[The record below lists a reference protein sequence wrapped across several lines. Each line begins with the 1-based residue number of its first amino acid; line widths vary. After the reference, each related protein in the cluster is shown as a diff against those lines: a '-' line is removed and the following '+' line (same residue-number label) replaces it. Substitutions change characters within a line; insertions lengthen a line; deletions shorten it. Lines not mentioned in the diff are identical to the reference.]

1 MAAEN
6 IGKAEIIRDVELE
19 QRLLEAVIADR
30 NAQPRSQQLQIGPSE
45 VGGCRELLRAGLF
58 EPPAEAEPETNWAAA
73 AHVGQVMGADLE
85 RIFGERVNALLQQ
98 RYSTLFGMFGISI
111 SGGADLTFLD
121 GDQISDL
128 KSIDDM
134 GSTLYDLNRDAQAIE
149 TLLSI
154 YREGL
159 LFAKNIETA
168 DGGYELT
175 GVILD
180 KVAKLSN
187 YIQIAI
193 YVMGAMQAGI
203 ISEHGTGRLVFYDR
217 SGNYQGFVAAVI
229 PTEWVWMFYTIGQM
243 RIGQVVQAQTAYDA
257 TGGNP
262 AVIAT
267 LRDKAPSFCFSPKVM
282 CPRRMHC
289 WAGSEWTAD
298 NQITDPE
305 QVAAMNRYD
314 TARDLAKIA
323 DGMKRAAKTAL
334 DGVSGV
340 APDGKMLTWTRS
352 GAINL
357 VQTTVAE
364 PKTQE
369 VLDQFLPPVN
379 LQAEIE
385 AERQRAAVAPVVTNA
400 PQVDTSAA
408 PVDTESPELHTGYD
422 DSLDE
427 SERQVIHEQT
437 VSTPT
442 LTREQRYKALAKT
455 GAPEVRRMANRIT
468 GIELKGLR
476 KDDAIDAILNHE
488 YPKTPSEADVP
499 VEATAS
505 EGDYP
510 GDAGDDLAPQN
521 GPEFYEAPADASDC
535 PECGGDNWH
544 HSVECF
550 TGQARQVAV
559 QEAHEAG
566 LRQSAAAWEAD
577 PHRISPLEGVDAER
591 AAQYHAEQK
600 AHRDQLIQDV
610 AATMTEQQVA
620 ELNRFAAE
628 MPRDED
634 ARHPRPEEQEQPVN
648 PGLGRVVFE
657 PAFSEQ
663 QVVHNPTPEQEEA
676 RARLMRGP
684 HVAPLLD
691 KPAPAAPSEEPI
703 TLPDGSLYVP
713 LENEDPRRP
722 GLFFDRM
729 GSRDKLRQNQYDAD
743 PQFRARCLAV
753 RQKFAG
759 NTPASQ
765 S

>member
-6 IGKAEIIRDVELE
+6 LSPDIIRDTALE

-85 RIFGERVNALLQQ
+85 RIFGERVDALLQQ
-98 RYSTLFGMFGISI
+98 RYSTMFGMFGISI

-134 GSTLYDLNRDAQAIE
+134 GSTLYDLKRDASAIE

-175 GVILD
+175 AQIID
-180 KVAKLSN
+180 KIAKLSN

-193 YVMGAMQAGI
+193 YVMGAMQAGV
-203 ISEHGTGRLVFYDR
+203 ISEDGTGRLVFYDR

-243 RIGQVVQAQTAYDA
+243 RIGQVVQAQSAYEA

-289 WAGSEWTAD
+289 WAGSEWVAD
-298 NQITDPE
+298 PNNQITDPE

-314 TARDLAKIA
+314 TARDLAKVA

-357 VQTTVAE
+357 VQTTVTE

-369 VLDQFLPPVN
+369 VLNQFLPPVN

-385 AERQRAAVAPVVTNA
+385 AERQRAIAAPVLTNG

-408 PVDTESPELHTGYD
+408 PVDTEQAEVLTNQP
-422 DSLDE
+422 
-427 SERQVIHEQT
+427 QAA
-437 VSTPT
+437 TPT

-455 GAPEVRRMANRIT
+455 GAPEVRRMANQLT

-476 KDDAIDAILNHE
+476 KEDAIDAILNHE

-505 EGDYP
+505 EGEP
-510 GDAGDDLAPQN
+510 LIEQAMQGGPAGDEAADLYQ
-521 GPEFYEAPADASDC
+521 E
-535 PECGGDNWH
+535 
-544 HSVECF
+544 
-550 TGQARQVAV
+550 QQRAV

-566 LRQSAAAWEAD
+566 LRQDAAAWEAD
-577 PHRISPLEGVDAER
+577 PRRLTPLEGVDAER
-591 AAQYHAEQK
+591 AAQYHAEQQ

-610 AATMTEQQVA
+610 AATMTEQQVQ

-634 ARHPRPEEQEQPVN
+634 ARHPRPEEAEQPVN

-657 PAFSEQ
+657 PANSERLAAEAQ
-663 QVVHNPTPEQEEA
+663 TQQEES
-676 RARLMRGP
+676 RAKLMHGP

-703 TLPDGSLYVP
+703 LLPDGTVYVP

-729 GSRDKLRQNQYDAD
+729 GNRDKLRQNQYDSD
-743 PQFRARCLAV
+743 PQFRARCLGV
-753 RQKFAG
+753 RVKFAG

>member
-203 ISEHGTGRLVFYDR
+203 ISENGTGRLVFYDR

-243 RIGQVVQAQTAYDA
+243 RIGQVVQAQSAYEA

-314 TARDLAKIA
+314 TARDLAKVA
-323 DGMKRAAKTAL
+323 DGMKRAAKSAL

-385 AERQRAAVAPVVTNA
+385 AERQRAAVAPVITPA

-408 PVDTESPELHTGYD
+408 PVDTESAEVVTGYVD
-422 DSLDE
+422 PDE
-427 SERQVIHEQT
+427 QQIVREQEAISEAVRPQ
-437 VSTPT
+437 PT

-455 GAPEVRRMANRIT
+455 GAPEVRRMANQIT

-510 GDAGDDLAPQN
+510 GDSGDDMAPQN
-521 GPEFYEAPADASDC
+521 GPEFYEELAAHGGPEGDEAADMLEA
-535 PECGGDNWH
+535 
-544 HSVECF
+544 
-550 TGQARQVAV
+550 QRQ
-559 QEAHEAG
+559 
-566 LRQSAAAWEAD
+566 
-577 PHRISPLEGVDAER
+577 
-591 AAQYHAEQK
+591 
-600 AHRDQLIQDV
+600 QLIQDV
-610 AATMTEQQVA
+610 AATMTAEQVA

-657 PAFSEQ
+657 PAHSEQ

-676 RARLMRGP
+676 RAKLMRGP

-691 KPAPAAPSEEPI
+691 KPAPAVPSEEPI

-729 GSRDKLRQNQYDAD
+729 GNRDKLRQNQYDAD

-753 RQKFAG
+753 RMKFAG

>member
-6 IGKAEIIRDVELE
+6 IGKAEIIRDVALE

-203 ISEHGTGRLVFYDR
+203 ISENGTGRLVFYDR

-243 RIGQVVQAQTAYDA
+243 RIGQVVQAQSAYEA

-357 VQTTVAE
+357 VQTTVTE

-385 AERQRAAVAPVVTNA
+385 AERQRAIAAPMITDA

-408 PVDTESPELHTGYD
+408 PLGTEQAEALTDQP
-422 DSLDE
+422 
-427 SERQVIHEQT
+427 QT
-437 VSTPT
+437 PTPT

-455 GAPEVRRMANRIT
+455 GAPEVRRMANQIT

-488 YPKTPSEADVP
+488 YPQAPSGADDSAVQAAAP
-499 VEATAS
+499 
-505 EGDYP
+505 EGDTLVEEAMQGGP
-510 GDAGDDLAPQN
+510 AGDEAADL
-521 GPEFYEAPADASDC
+521 Y
-535 PECGGDNWH
+535 
-544 HSVECF
+544 
-550 TGQARQVAV
+550 QAQQRAV

-566 LRQSAAAWEAD
+566 LRQDAAAWEAD
-577 PHRISPLEGVDAER
+577 PRRLTPLEGVDAER
-591 AAQYHAEQK
+591 AAQYHAEQ
-600 AHRDQLIQDV
+600 
-610 AATMTEQQVA
+610 
-620 ELNRFAAE
+620 
-628 MPRDED
+628 
-634 ARHPRPEEQEQPVN
+634 QEQPVN

-657 PAFSEQ
+657 PSEPDDEQAPPPPEDTGWVAPSEAIATGAGLTSEQ
-663 QVVHNPTPEQEEA
+663 DEA
-676 RARLMRGP
+676 RWRLMRGP

-691 KPAPAAPSEEPI
+691 KSVPAEPSEEPI

-729 GSRDKLRQNQYDAD
+729 GNRDKLRQNQYDAD
-743 PQFRARCLAV
+743 PQFRGRCLDV
-753 RQKFAG
+753 RMKFAG

>member
-175 GVILD
+175 GVVLD

-203 ISEHGTGRLVFYDR
+203 ISENGTGRLVFYDR

-243 RIGQVVQAQTAYDA
+243 RIGQVVQAQSAYEA

-385 AERQRAAVAPVVTNA
+385 AERQRAAVAPVITPA
-400 PQVDTSAA
+400 PEVDTSQA
-408 PVDTESPELHTGYD
+408 PPADEDAHLRGDEAHFSKGRAQWED
-422 DSLDE
+422 DVASMQGV
-427 SERQVIHEQT
+427 RP
-437 VSTPT
+437 TPT

-455 GAPEVRRMANRIT
+455 GAPEVRRMANKLT

-505 EGDYP
+505 EGEP
-510 GDAGDDLAPQN
+510 LIEQAMQGGPAGDEAADLYQ
-521 GPEFYEAPADASDC
+521 E
-535 PECGGDNWH
+535 
-544 HSVECF
+544 
-550 TGQARQVAV
+550 QQRAV

-566 LRQSAAAWEAD
+566 LRQDAAAWEAD
-577 PHRISPLEGVDAER
+577 PRRLTPLEGVDAER
-591 AAQYHAEQK
+591 AAQYHAEQEQPTEGEWK
-600 AHRDQLIQDV
+600 EQAWEQFTSADQEAEPITEAQERAWGQYV
-610 AATMTEQQVA
+610 ATDHGALTE
-620 ELNRFAAE
+620 L
-628 MPRDED
+628 
-634 ARHPRPEEQEQPVN
+634 PEPVN

-657 PAFSEQ
+657 PAHSEQ

-676 RARLMRGP
+676 RAKLMRGP
-684 HVAPLLD
+684 RVAPLLD

-729 GSRDKLRQNQYDAD
+729 GNRDKLRQNQYDAD

-753 RQKFAG
+753 RQKFNG

>member
-6 IGKAEIIRDVELE
+6 IAQAEILRDTALE

-98 RYSTLFGMFGISI
+98 RYSTMFGMFGISI

-134 GSTLYDLNRDAQAIE
+134 GSTLYDLNRDASAIE

-175 GVILD
+175 AVILD

-203 ISEHGTGRLVFYDR
+203 ISENGTGRLVFYDR

-243 RIGQVVQAQTAYDA
+243 RIGQVVQAQSAYEA

-314 TARDLAKIA
+314 TARDLAKVA
-323 DGMKRAAKTAL
+323 DGMKRAAKSAL

-357 VQTTVAE
+357 VQTTVTE

-369 VLDQFLPPVN
+369 VLNQFLPPVD

-385 AERQRAAVAPVVTNA
+385 AERWRAAVAAPMITDA

-408 PVDTESPELHTGYD
+408 PVDAEPAEVVT
-422 DSLDE
+422 DE
-427 SERQVIHEQT
+427 PQT
-437 VSTPT
+437 PTLT

-455 GAPEVRRMANRIT
+455 GAPAVRKMAHDMT

-505 EGDYP
+505 EGAP
-510 GDAGDDLAPQN
+510 LVEEAMQGGPAGDEAADLYQ
-521 GPEFYEAPADASDC
+521 E
-535 PECGGDNWH
+535 
-544 HSVECF
+544 
-550 TGQARQVAV
+550 QQRAV

-566 LRQSAAAWEAD
+566 LRQDAAAWEAD
-577 PHRISPLEGVDAER
+577 PRRLTPLEGVDAER
-591 AAQYHAEQK
+591 AAQYHA
-600 AHRDQLIQDV
+600 
-610 AATMTEQQVA
+610 
-620 ELNRFAAE
+620 
-628 MPRDED
+628 
-634 ARHPRPEEQEQPVN
+634 EQEQPVN

-657 PAFSEQ
+657 PAHSEQ
-663 QVVHNPTPEQEEA
+663 QMVHNPTPEQEEA
-676 RARLMRGP
+676 RAKLMRGP

-703 TLPDGSLYVP
+703 LLPDGTVYVP

-722 GLFFDRM
+722 GLFFDNM
-729 GSRDKLRQNQYDAD
+729 GNRDKLRQNQYDAD

-753 RQKFAG
+753 RMKFNG

>member
-6 IGKAEIIRDVELE
+6 IAQADIIRDVELE

-98 RYSTLFGMFGISI
+98 RYSTMFGMFGISI

-134 GSTLYDLNRDAQAIE
+134 GSTLYDLKRDASAIE

-175 GVILD
+175 TVIID
-180 KVAKLSN
+180 KIAKLSN

-193 YVMGAMQAGI
+193 YVMGAMQAGV

-243 RIGQVVQAQTAYDA
+243 RISQVVQAQSAYEA

-314 TARDLAKIA
+314 TARDLAKVA
-323 DGMKRAAKTAL
+323 DGMKRAAKSAL

-385 AERQRAAVAPVVTNA
+385 AERQRAAVAPVVTPA
-400 PQVDTSAA
+400 PEVDTSQA
-408 PVDTESPELHTGYD
+408 PVDTEPTAVPTD
-422 DSLDE
+422 
-427 SERQVIHEQT
+427 QPQT
-437 VSTPT
+437 PAPT
-442 LTREQRYKALAKT
+442 MTREQRYKALAKT
-455 GAPEVRRMANRIT
+455 GAPVVRKMAHEMT

-499 VEATAS
+499 VEAAAS

-510 GDAGDDLAPQN
+510 GDSGDDMAPQN
-521 GPEFYEAPADASDC
+521 GPEFYEAPADAYDHLDAGGEPLSPPVS
-535 PECGGDNWH
+535 PEALAYH
-544 HSVECF
+544 E
-550 TGQARQVAV
+550 QQRAV
-559 QEAHEAG
+559 QE
-566 LRQSAAAWEAD
+566 
-577 PHRISPLEGVDAER
+577 
-591 AAQYHAEQK
+591 

-634 ARHPRPEEQEQPVN
+634 ARHPRPEEQEQSVN

-684 HVAPLLD
+684 RVAPLLD

-729 GSRDKLRQNQYDAD
+729 GNRDKLRQNQYDAD

-753 RQKFAG
+753 RQKFNG

>member
-6 IGKAEIIRDVELE
+6 IAQAEIIRDIELE

-85 RIFGERVNALLQQ
+85 RIFGERVDALLQQ
-98 RYSTLFGMFGISI
+98 RYSTMFGMFGISI

-134 GSTLYDLNRDAQAIE
+134 GSTLYDLNRDASAIE

-175 GVILD
+175 TVIID
-180 KVAKLSN
+180 KIAKLSN

-193 YVMGAMQAGI
+193 YVMGAMQAGV
-203 ISEHGTGRLVFYDR
+203 ISENGSGRLVFYDR

-243 RIGQVVQAQTAYDA
+243 RIGQVVQAQSAYEA

-289 WAGSEWTAD
+289 WAGSEWVAD
-298 NQITDPE
+298 PNNQITDPE

-314 TARDLAKIA
+314 TARDLAKVA
-323 DGMKRAAKTAL
+323 DGMKRAAKSTL
-334 DGVSGV
+334 DGITGV

-357 VQTTVAE
+357 VQTTVTQ

-369 VLDQFLPPVN
+369 VLNQFLPPVN
-379 LQAEIE
+379 LQAEVE
-385 AERQRAAVAPVVTNA
+385 AERQRAIAAPVVTDA
-400 PQVDTSAA
+400 PQVDASAA
-408 PVDTESPELHTGYD
+408 PADTESTEVLTDQP
-422 DSLDE
+422 
-427 SERQVIHEQT
+427 QAA
-437 VSTPT
+437 TPT

-455 GAPEVRRMANRIT
+455 GAPEVRRMANKLT
-468 GIELKGLR
+468 GIELKGLH
-476 KDDAIDAILNHE
+476 KEDAIDAILNHE

-505 EGDYP
+505 EGEP
-510 GDAGDDLAPQN
+510 LIEQAMQGGPAGDEAADLYQ
-521 GPEFYEAPADASDC
+521 E
-535 PECGGDNWH
+535 
-544 HSVECF
+544 
-550 TGQARQVAV
+550 QQRAV

-566 LRQSAAAWEAD
+566 LRQDAADWEAD
-577 PHRISPLEGVDAER
+577 PRRLTPLEGVDAER
-591 AAQYHAEQK
+591 AAQYHAEQE
-600 AHRDQLIQDV
+600 QPL
-610 AATMTEQQVA
+610 AAAQEQAWKEQAWEQYVTTDHGA
-620 ELNRFAAE
+620 LTK
-628 MPRDED
+628 P
-634 ARHPRPEEQEQPVN
+634 PEEPVN

-657 PAFSEQ
+657 PAHSEQ
-663 QVVHNPTPEQEEA
+663 QAAEAQAQQEES
-676 RARLMRGP
+676 RRKLMHGP

-703 TLPDGSLYVP
+703 LLPDGTVYVP

-729 GSRDKLRQNQYDAD
+729 GNRDKLRQNQYDSD
-743 PQFRARCLAV
+743 PQFRARCLSV
-753 RQKFAG
+753 RQKFNG

>member
-6 IGKAEIIRDVELE
+6 IGKAEIIRDVALE

-98 RYSTLFGMFGISI
+98 RYSTMFGMFGISI

-175 GVILD
+175 GVVLD

-385 AERQRAAVAPVVTNA
+385 AERQRAAVAPVVTPA
-400 PQVDTSAA
+400 PQVDTSQA
-408 PVDTESPELHTGYD
+408 PVDTESAEVVTGYVD
-422 DSLDE
+422 PDE
-427 SERQVIHEQT
+427 QQIVREQEAISEAVRPQ
-437 VSTPT
+437 PT

-455 GAPEVRRMANRIT
+455 GAPAVRKMAHDMT

-499 VEATAS
+499 VEAAAS

-510 GDAGDDLAPQN
+510 GDSGDDMAPQN
-521 GPEFYEAPADASDC
+521 GPEFYEAPADAYDHLDTGGEPLSPPVS
-535 PECGGDNWH
+535 PEALAYH
-544 HSVECF
+544 E
-550 TGQARQVAV
+550 QQRAV
-559 QEAHEAG
+559 QE
-566 LRQSAAAWEAD
+566 
-577 PHRISPLEGVDAER
+577 
-591 AAQYHAEQK
+591 

-676 RARLMRGP
+676 RAKLMRGP

-703 TLPDGSLYVP
+703 TLPDGTVYVP

-729 GSRDKLRQNQYDAD
+729 GNRDKLRQNQYDAD

>member
-6 IGKAEIIRDVELE
+6 IAQAEILRDTELE

-58 EPPAEAEPETNWAAA
+58 EPPTEAEPETNWAAA

-85 RIFGERVNALLQQ
+85 RIFGERVGALLQQ
-98 RYSTLFGMFGISI
+98 RYTTMFGMFGISI

-134 GSTLYDLNRDAQAIE
+134 GSTLYDLKRDAAAIE

-175 GVILD
+175 AAVLD

-203 ISEHGTGRLVFYDR
+203 VSENGSGRLVFYDR
-217 SGNYQGFVAAVI
+217 SGNYQGFVVAVI

-243 RIGQVVQAQTAYDA
+243 RIGQVVQTQSAYEA

-262 AVIAT
+262 AVLAT

-289 WAGSEWTAD
+289 WAGSEWTAN

-305 QVAAMNRYD
+305 QVAAMDRYD
-314 TARDLAKIA
+314 VARDLAKVA
-323 DGMKRAAKTAL
+323 DGMKRAAKAAL
-334 DGVSGV
+334 DGVTGV

-357 VQTTVAE
+357 VQTTVTE
-364 PKTQE
+364 PKTQA
-369 VLDQFLPPVN
+369 VLDQFLPPVDV
-379 LQAEIE
+379 QAEVEREHAIAALAVQAE
-385 AERQRAAVAPVVTNA
+385 APALVADLPALEAAAPSLAEER
-400 PQVDTSAA
+400 PQV
-408 PVDTESPELHTGYD
+408 GYQPD
-422 DSLDE
+422 PADPDE
-427 SERQVIHEQT
+427 QQT
-437 VSTPT
+437 I
-442 LTREQRYKALAKT
+442 REQEAISASLARPTRADRYKALAKT
-455 GAPEVRRMANRIT
+455 GAPVVRRMAHEIT

-476 KDDAIDAILNHE
+476 KEDAIDAILKHE
-488 YPKTPSEADVP
+488 YPETGPVAEAAGSPEPAVTNSGESAFLALAQSELAVDEQRRDQLIEQAMQGGPAGDEAADIYRD
-499 VEATAS
+499 E
-505 EGDYP
+505 YP
-510 GDAGDDLAPQN
+510 GDAGDDLAAQN
-521 GPEFYEAPADASDC
+521 GPEFYAPAEHSERAVAQQEVDDAAAEAEAARAAS
-535 PECGGDNWH
+535 E
-544 HSVECF
+544 F
-550 TGQARQVAV
+550 AARQ
-559 QEAHEAG
+559 QT
-566 LRQSAAAWEAD
+566 S
-577 PHRISPLEGVDAER
+577 
-591 AAQYHAEQK
+591 
-600 AHRDQLIQDV
+600 
-610 AATMTEQQVA
+610 
-620 ELNRFAAE
+620 
-628 MPRDED
+628 
-634 ARHPRPEEQEQPVN
+634 
-648 PGLGRVVFE
+648 GLGRVAFE
-657 PAFSEQ
+657 NSDGSPRTA
-663 QVVHNPTPEQEEA
+663 EQEAEEDAQAEA
-676 RARLMRGP
+676 RRRLMHGP

-691 KPAPAAPSEEPI
+691 KPAPPAPSTEPI
-703 TLPDGSLYVP
+703 LLPDGSVYVP
-713 LENEDPRRP
+713 LEGEDPARP
-722 GLFFDRM
+722 GLFFDGM
-729 GSRDKLRQNQYDAD
+729 GNRDKLRQMQYDSDAS
-743 PQFRARCLAV
+743 FRERCLAV

-759 NTPASQ
+759 NTPASRQ
-765 S
+765 P

>member
-243 RIGQVVQAQTAYDA
+243 RIGQVVQAQSAYEA

-400 PQVDTSAA
+400 PQVDTPQA
-408 PVDTESPELHTGYD
+408 PVDTEPVE
-422 DSLDE
+422 
-427 SERQVIHEQT
+427 T
-437 VSTPT
+437 VTNEPQAPTPT

-455 GAPEVRRMANRIT
+455 GAPAVRKMAHDMT

-499 VEATAS
+499 VEAAAS

-510 GDAGDDLAPQN
+510 GDSGDDMAPQN
-521 GPEFYEAPADASDC
+521 GPEFYEAPADAYDHLDAGGEPLSPPVS
-535 PECGGDNWH
+535 PEALAYH
-544 HSVECF
+544 E
-550 TGQARQVAV
+550 QQRAV
-559 QEAHEAG
+559 QE
-566 LRQSAAAWEAD
+566 
-577 PHRISPLEGVDAER
+577 
-591 AAQYHAEQK
+591 

-634 ARHPRPEEQEQPVN
+634 ARHPRPEEVEQPVN

-657 PAFSEQ
+657 PAHSEQ
-663 QVVHNPTPEQEEA
+663 QVVHNSTPEQEEA
-676 RARLMRGP
+676 RAKLMHGP

-729 GSRDKLRQNQYDAD
+729 GNRDKLRQNQYDAD

-753 RQKFAG
+753 RMKFAG

>member
-243 RIGQVVQAQTAYDA
+243 RIGQVVQAQSAYEA

-400 PQVDTSAA
+400 PQVDTPQA
-408 PVDTESPELHTGYD
+408 PVDTEPVE
-422 DSLDE
+422 
-427 SERQVIHEQT
+427 T
-437 VSTPT
+437 VTNEPQAPTPT

-455 GAPEVRRMANRIT
+455 GAPAVRKMAHDMT

-499 VEATAS
+499 VEAAAS

-510 GDAGDDLAPQN
+510 GDSGDDMAPQN
-521 GPEFYEAPADASDC
+521 GPEFYEAPADAYDHLDAGGEPLSPPVS
-535 PECGGDNWH
+535 PEALAYH
-544 HSVECF
+544 E
-550 TGQARQVAV
+550 QQRAV
-559 QEAHEAG
+559 QE
-566 LRQSAAAWEAD
+566 
-577 PHRISPLEGVDAER
+577 
-591 AAQYHAEQK
+591 

-634 ARHPRPEEQEQPVN
+634 ARHPRPEEVEQPVN

-657 PAFSEQ
+657 PAHSEQ

-729 GSRDKLRQNQYDAD
+729 GNRDKLRQNQYDAD
-743 PQFRARCLAV
+743 PQFRARCLTV
-753 RQKFAG
+753 RMKFAG

>member
-203 ISEHGTGRLVFYDR
+203 ISENGTGRLVFYDR

-243 RIGQVVQAQTAYDA
+243 RIGQVVQAQSAYEA

-323 DGMKRAAKTAL
+323 DGMKRAAKSAL

-385 AERQRAAVAPVVTNA
+385 AERQRAAVAPVVTPA
-400 PQVDTSAA
+400 PEVDTSQA
-408 PVDTESPELHTGYD
+408 PVDTEPTEVPTD
-422 DSLDE
+422 
-427 SERQVIHEQT
+427 QPQT
-437 VSTPT
+437 PAPT
-442 LTREQRYKALAKT
+442 MTREQRYKALAKT
-455 GAPEVRRMANRIT
+455 GAPVVRKMAHEMT

-488 YPKTPSEADVP
+488 YPKTPSEADVS
-499 VEATAS
+499 VEAAAS

-510 GDAGDDLAPQN
+510 GDSGDDMAPQN
-521 GPEFYEAPADASDC
+521 GPEFYEAPADAYDHLDAGGEPLSPPVS
-535 PECGGDNWH
+535 PEALAYH
-544 HSVECF
+544 E
-550 TGQARQVAV
+550 QQRAV
-559 QEAHEAG
+559 QE
-566 LRQSAAAWEAD
+566 
-577 PHRISPLEGVDAER
+577 
-591 AAQYHAEQK
+591 

-610 AATMTEQQVA
+610 AATMTAEQVA

-628 MPRDED
+628 MSRDED
-634 ARHPRPEEQEQPVN
+634 ARHPKPEEGEQPVN

-657 PAFSEQ
+657 PSEPDDEQAPPPPEDTGWVAPSEAIATGAGLTSEQ
-663 QVVHNPTPEQEEA
+663 DEA
-676 RARLMRGP
+676 RRRLMRGP

-691 KPAPAAPSEEPI
+691 KPVPAAPSEEPI

-722 GLFFDRM
+722 GLFFDRI
-729 GSRDKLRQNQYDAD
+729 GNRDKLRQNQYDAD
-743 PQFRARCLAV
+743 PQFRGRCLDV
-753 RQKFAG
+753 RMKFAG

>member
-243 RIGQVVQAQTAYDA
+243 RIGQVVQAQSAYEA

-369 VLDQFLPPVN
+369 VLDQFLPPVD

-385 AERQRAAVAPVVTNA
+385 AERARAAAVVHTDA

-408 PVDTESPELHTGYD
+408 PVDTE
-422 DSLDE
+422 
-427 SERQVIHEQT
+427 
-437 VSTPT
+437 PT
-442 LTREQRYKALAKT
+442 EVPTDQPQAPAPTMTREQRYKALAKT
-455 GAPEVRRMANRIT
+455 GAPVVRKMAHEMT

-510 GDAGDDLAPQN
+510 GDSGDDLAPQN
-521 GPEFYEAPADASDC
+521 GPEFHEGEYASE
-535 PECGGDNWH
+535 PGDGH
-544 HSVECF
+544 DQH
-550 TGQARQVAV
+550 AV

-577 PHRISPLEGVDAER
+577 PRRITPLEGVDAER
-591 AAQYHAEQK
+591 AAQYHAEQQ

-610 AATMTEQQVA
+610 AATMTAEQVA

-684 HVAPLLD
+684 RVAPLLD

-729 GSRDKLRQNQYDAD
+729 GNRDKLRQNQYDAD

-753 RQKFAG
+753 RTKFAG

>member
-6 IGKAEIIRDVELE
+6 LSPDIIRDTALE

-98 RYSTLFGMFGISI
+98 RYSTMFGMFGISI

-134 GSTLYDLNRDAQAIE
+134 GSTLYDLKRDASAIE

-175 GVILD
+175 AVIID
-180 KVAKLSN
+180 KIAKLSN

-203 ISEHGTGRLVFYDR
+203 ISENGTGRLVFYDR

-243 RIGQVVQAQTAYDA
+243 RIGQVVQAQSAYEG

-289 WAGSEWTAD
+289 WAGSEWVAD
-298 NQITDPE
+298 PNNQITDPE

-314 TARDLAKIA
+314 TARALAKVA
-323 DGMKRAAKTAL
+323 DGMKRASKSAL

-385 AERQRAAVAPVVTNA
+385 AERQRAIAAPVEIVR
-400 PQVDTSAA
+400 VDGPEGTYFDGAA
-408 PVDTESPELHTGYD
+408 PVDE
-422 DSLDE
+422 DE
-427 SERQVIHEQT
+427 QQIIREQEVISEAVAPK
-437 VSTPT
+437 PT
-442 LTREQRYKALAKT
+442 LTRDQRYKALAKT
-455 GAPEVRRMANRIT
+455 GAPAVRKMAHEMT

-488 YPKTPSEADVP
+488 YPQTPSEADVP

-505 EGDYP
+505 EGDIRQPDSDSADWDAVRPEEEQYP

-521 GPEFYEAPADASDC
+521 GPEFYEGEYAS
-535 PECGGDNWH
+535 ESGD
-544 HSVECF
+544 
-550 TGQARQVAV
+550 G
-559 QEAHEAG
+559 
-566 LRQSAAAWEAD
+566 
-577 PHRISPLEGVDAER
+577 
-591 AAQYHAEQK
+591 HA
-600 AHRDQLIQDV
+600 
-610 AATMTEQQVA
+610 
-620 ELNRFAAE
+620 
-628 MPRDED
+628 
-634 ARHPRPEEQEQPVN
+634 EQPVN

-657 PAFSEQ
+657 PANSERLEAETQ
-663 QVVHNPTPEQEEA
+663 AGSGWVAPSEVLVTGHGLTPEQEES
-676 RARLMRGP
+676 RRKLMHGP

-703 TLPDGSLYVP
+703 LLPDGTVYVP

-729 GSRDKLRQNQYDAD
+729 GNRDKLRQNQYDSD
-743 PQFRARCLAV
+743 PQFRARCLGV
-753 RQKFAG
+753 RVKFAG

>member
-6 IGKAEIIRDVELE
+6 IGKADIIRDVELE

-98 RYSTLFGMFGISI
+98 RYSTMFGMFGISI

-134 GSTLYDLNRDAQAIE
+134 GSTLYDLKRDASAIE

-175 GVILD
+175 TVIID
-180 KVAKLSN
+180 KIAKLSN

-193 YVMGAMQAGI
+193 YVMGAMQAGV

-243 RIGQVVQAQTAYDA
+243 RIGQVVQAQSAYEA

-314 TARDLAKIA
+314 TARDLAKVA
-323 DGMKRAAKTAL
+323 DGMKRAAKSAL

-385 AERQRAAVAPVVTNA
+385 AERQRAIAAP
-400 PQVDTSAA
+400 VDTSAA
-408 PVDTESPELHTGYD
+408 PVDIEPAEVVTGYVD
-422 DSLDE
+422 PDE
-427 SERQVIHEQT
+427 QQIVREQEAISEAVQPR
-437 VSTPT
+437 PT

-455 GAPEVRRMANRIT
+455 GAPEVRRMANQIT

-499 VEATAS
+499 VEAAAS

-510 GDAGDDLAPQN
+510 GDSGDDMAPQN
-521 GPEFYEAPADASDC
+521 GPEFYEAPADAYDHLDAGGEPLSPPVS
-535 PECGGDNWH
+535 PEALAYH
-544 HSVECF
+544 E
-550 TGQARQVAV
+550 QQRAV
-559 QEAHEAG
+559 QE
-566 LRQSAAAWEAD
+566 
-577 PHRISPLEGVDAER
+577 
-591 AAQYHAEQK
+591 

-610 AATMTEQQVA
+610 AATMTAEQVA

-676 RARLMRGP
+676 RAKLMRGP

-729 GSRDKLRQNQYDAD
+729 GNRDKLRQNQYDAD
-743 PQFRARCLAV
+743 PQFRARCLSV

>member
-6 IGKAEIIRDVELE
+6 IAQAEIIRDTELE

-98 RYSTLFGMFGISI
+98 RYSTMFGMFGISI

-134 GSTLYDLNRDAQAIE
+134 GSTLYDLKRDASAIE

-193 YVMGAMQAGI
+193 YVMGAMQAGV
-203 ISEHGTGRLVFYDR
+203 ISENGTGRLVFYDR

-243 RIGQVVQAQTAYDA
+243 RIGQVVQAQSAYEA

-289 WAGSEWTAD
+289 WAGSEWVAD
-298 NQITDPE
+298 PNNQITDPE
-305 QVAAMNRYD
+305 QVAAMKRYD
-314 TARDLAKIA
+314 VARDLAKVA
-323 DGMKRAAKTAL
+323 DGMKRASKTAL
-334 DGVSGV
+334 DGITGV

-357 VQTTVAE
+357 VQTTVTE

-369 VLDQFLPPVN
+369 VLDQFLPAVD
-379 LQAEIE
+379 LQAEID
-385 AERQRAAVAPVVTNA
+385 AERARAAAVVHTPA
-400 PQVDTSAA
+400 PQVVTS
-408 PVDTESPELHTGYD
+408 VSRIVTNDPELPPYFEG
-422 DSLDE
+422 DE
-427 SERQVIHEQT
+427 QQT
-437 VSTPT
+437 VREQEAISEAVQPQPT
-442 LTREQRYKALAKT
+442 LTREQRFKALQNTK
-455 GAPEVRRMANRIT
+455 APEVRRMAADMT

-476 KDDAIDAILNHE
+476 KEDAIDAILNHE
-488 YPKTPSEADVP
+488 YPKTPSGADNSAVQAAAP
-499 VEATAS
+499 
-505 EGDYP
+505 EGDI
-510 GDAGDDLAPQN
+510 
-521 GPEFYEAPADASDC
+521 PADAYDHLDS
-535 PECGGDNWH
+535 G
-544 HSVECF
+544 
-550 TGQARQVAV
+550 GQAVSPPVSPEAMAYHEQQRAV
-559 QEAHEAG
+559 KEAHEAG
-566 LRQSAAAWEAD
+566 LRQDAAAWEAD
-577 PHRISPLEGVDAER
+577 PRRLTPLEGVDAER
-591 AAQYHAEQK
+591 AAQYRAEQ
-600 AHRDQLIQDV
+600 
-610 AATMTEQQVA
+610 
-620 ELNRFAAE
+620 
-628 MPRDED
+628 
-634 ARHPRPEEQEQPVN
+634 QEQPVN

-657 PAFSEQ
+657 PAHSERQ
-663 QVVHNPTPEQEEA
+663 DEPWPPAETGEPEMTEEEWLAQEAQAEA
-676 RARLMRGP
+676 RSKLMRGP

-691 KPAPAAPSEEPI
+691 KPAPAAPSTEPI
-703 TLPDGSLYVP
+703 TLPDGSPYVP
-713 LENEDPRRP
+713 LQGEDPRRP
-722 GLFFDRM
+722 GLFFDNM
-729 GSRDKLRQNQYDAD
+729 GDRDKLRQMQYDSDAA
-743 PQFRARCLAV
+743 FRERLLGV
-753 RQKFAG
+753 RQKFNG

-765 S
+765 QS

>member
-6 IGKAEIIRDVELE
+6 IAQADIIRDVELE

-85 RIFGERVNALLQQ
+85 RIFGERVDALLQQ
-98 RYSTLFGMFGISI
+98 RYSTMFGMFGISI

-134 GSTLYDLNRDAQAIE
+134 GSTLYDLKRDASAIE

-175 GVILD
+175 TVIID
-180 KVAKLSN
+180 KIAKLSN

-193 YVMGAMQAGI
+193 YVMGAMQAGV
-203 ISEHGTGRLVFYDR
+203 ISENGTGRLVFYDR

-243 RIGQVVQAQTAYDA
+243 RIGQVVQAQSAYEA

-314 TARDLAKIA
+314 TARDLAKVA
-323 DGMKRAAKTAL
+323 DGMKRAAKSAL

-385 AERQRAAVAPVVTNA
+385 AERQRAAVAPVVTPA
-400 PQVDTSAA
+400 PEVDTSQA
-408 PVDTESPELHTGYD
+408 PVDTEPTEVPTD
-422 DSLDE
+422 
-427 SERQVIHEQT
+427 QPQT
-437 VSTPT
+437 PAPT
-442 LTREQRYKALAKT
+442 MTREQRYKALAKT
-455 GAPEVRRMANRIT
+455 GAPVVRKMAHEMT

-499 VEATAS
+499 VEAAAS

-510 GDAGDDLAPQN
+510 GDSGDDMAPQN
-521 GPEFYEAPADASDC
+521 GPEFYEAPADAYDHLDAGGEPLSPPVS
-535 PECGGDNWH
+535 PEALAYH
-544 HSVECF
+544 E
-550 TGQARQVAV
+550 QQRAV
-559 QEAHEAG
+559 QE
-566 LRQSAAAWEAD
+566 
-577 PHRISPLEGVDAER
+577 
-591 AAQYHAEQK
+591 

-610 AATMTEQQVA
+610 AATMTAEQVA

-676 RARLMRGP
+676 RAKLMRGP

-729 GSRDKLRQNQYDAD
+729 GNRDKLRQNQYDAD
-743 PQFRARCLAV
+743 PQFRTRCLSV

>member
-6 IGKAEIIRDVELE
+6 IAQAEIIRDVELE

-175 GVILD
+175 AVIID
-180 KVAKLSN
+180 KIAKLSN

-314 TARDLAKIA
+314 TARDLAKVA

-385 AERQRAAVAPVVTNA
+385 AERQRAAVAPVVAPA
-400 PQVDTSAA
+400 PQVDTSQA
-408 PVDTESPELHTGYD
+408 PVDTE
-422 DSLDE
+422 
-427 SERQVIHEQT
+427 
-437 VSTPT
+437 PT
-442 LTREQRYKALAKT
+442 EVPTDQPQAPAPTMTREQRYKALAKT
-455 GAPEVRRMANRIT
+455 GAPVVRKMAHEMT

-521 GPEFYEAPADASDC
+521 GPEFYEGEYASE
-535 PECGGDNWH
+535 PGDGH
-544 HSVECF
+544 D
-550 TGQARQVAV
+550 QRAV

-577 PHRISPLEGVDAER
+577 PRRISPLEGMDAER
-591 AAQYHAEQK
+591 AAQYHAEQQ

-610 AATMTEQQVA
+610 AATMTEQQVQ

-676 RARLMRGP
+676 RAKLMRGP
-684 HVAPLLD
+684 HVALLLD

-729 GSRDKLRQNQYDAD
+729 GNRDKLRQNQYDAD

-759 NTPASQ
+759 NTPASR

>member
-6 IGKAEIIRDVELE
+6 IGKAEIIRDVALE

-175 GVILD
+175 GVVLD

-385 AERQRAAVAPVVTNA
+385 AERQRAI
-400 PQVDTSAA
+400 AA
-408 PVDTESPELHTGYD
+408 PVDTSVAPVDTEPAEVVTGYVD
-422 DSLDE
+422 PDE
-427 SERQVIHEQT
+427 QQIVREQEAISEAVQPQ
-437 VSTPT
+437 PT

-455 GAPEVRRMANRIT
+455 GAPEVRRMANQIT

-488 YPKTPSEADVP
+488 YPKTPSEVDVP

-510 GDAGDDLAPQN
+510 GDSGDDLAPQN
-521 GPEFYEAPADASDC
+521 GPEFYEADAYDHLDAGGEPLSPPVS
-535 PECGGDNWH
+535 PEALAYH
-544 HSVECF
+544 E
-550 TGQARQVAV
+550 QQRAV

-577 PHRISPLEGVDAER
+577 PRRLTPLEGVDAER

-600 AHRDQLIQDV
+600 GEPI
-610 AATMTEQQVA
+610 TEAQERAWGQYVTTDHGA
-620 ELNRFAAE
+620 LTE
-628 MPRDED
+628 P
-634 ARHPRPEEQEQPVN
+634 PEEPVN

-657 PAFSEQ
+657 PAHSEQ

-676 RARLMRGP
+676 RAKLMRGP
-684 HVAPLLD
+684 RVAPLLD

-729 GSRDKLRQNQYDAD
+729 GNRDKLRQNQYDAD